1 MIEALKEARREAQEV
16 DAEHT
21 QRRGAYEK
29 VYSAITLYYTLL
41 LLLLF
46 TLAWLCSVAAAV
58 L

>member
-29 VYSAITLYYTLL
+29 VYSHIYIYTYIYILYIYIYIYI
-41 LLLLF
+41 
-46 TLAWLCSVAAAV
+46 
-58 L
+58 